1 MQPATIRRLLVFGV
15 CIAGVGG
22 LYLMPTTAGSPTAD
36 PSSAR
41 WDLPTARPSIASVVA
56 VTSPELVGTPDSV
69 VVSPTARSTPT
80 TMLRAGGDRPAS
92 RPMATADRPGR
103 DKNPPDAVGRLTVTG
118 VDDERLTV
126 TWPAAADDVGVV
138 AYQVWLNGFLVVST
152 QQPRASLPWFNDT
165 TTHVVQVQA
174 LDAVGNEGPSSP
186 TLLVDRPS
194 PSPDA
199 TTSSPSTDTIGSSHA
214 SPAPRTTAAGGDEA
228 PETTDTPAP
237 TSGPHRSS
245 DAEKEE
251 SS

>member
-22 LYLMPTTAGSPTAD
+22 LYLLPTTAGSPAAG
-36 PSSAR
+36 PSSPR

-56 VTSPELVGTPDSV
+56 VTSPELVGTPSSV
-69 VVSPTARSTPT
+69 VVSPTARSTST
-80 TMLRAGGDRPAS
+80 LRAGADRPAS

-103 DKNPPDAVGRLTVTG
+103 DKNPPDAVGRLSVTR

-126 TWPAAADDVGVV
+126 TWPAATDDVGVV
-138 AYQVWLNGFLVVST
+138 AYQVWLNGFLVAST
-152 QQPRASLPWFNDT
+152 PQARASLPWFNDS
-165 TTHVVQVQA
+165 TTHVVQVRA
-174 LDAVGNEGPSSP
+174 LDAVGNEGASSP
-186 TLLVDRPS
+186 TLLVVRPS
-194 PSPDA
+194 PSPA
-199 TTSSPSTDTIGSSHA
+199 AATSSPSTATFESSNL
-214 SPAPRTTAAGGDEA
+214 SPAPRTTAAGGNEA
-228 PETTDTPAP
+228 PDATNTPAP

>member
-22 LYLMPTTAGSPTAD
+22 LYLMPTTVGSPTAD

-56 VTSPELVGTPDSV
+56 VTSPELVRTPGSV
-69 VVSPTARSTPT
+69 VASPTARSTPT
-80 TMLRAGGDRPAS
+80 TVLQAGADRPAYH
-92 RPMATADRPGR
+92 PMATADRPGR
-103 DKNPPDAVGRLTVTG
+103 DKNPPDAVGRLSITG
-118 VDDERLTV
+118 VDAERLTV
-126 TWPAAADDVGVV
+126 TWPEATDDVGVV

-152 QQPRASLPWFNDT
+152 QQPRASLPWFNDS
-165 TTHVVQVQA
+165 TTHVVQVRA

-186 TLLVDRPS
+186 TLLVARPS
-194 PSPDA
+194 PTPAA
-199 TTSSPSTDTIGSSHA
+199 TTSSPSTATTDGSSS
-214 SPAPRTTAAGGDEA
+214 SPAPRTTAAGGNEA
-228 PETTDTPAP
+228 PDTTNTPAP